1 MCKISLKPTLRKS
14 PVGYEWNQK
23 VVPTFCDN
31 FATLKKEHGEMRRE
45 LPALPTFFC
54 HRLRSRFDNFG
65 GTPKNGKPKNK
76 NKYEK
81 KEKKT
86 KTKKIQK
93 NRENIYKK
101 C

>member
-1 MCKISLKPTLRKS
+1 ML
-14 PVGYEWNQK
+14 
-23 VVPTFCDN
+23 F
-31 FATLKKEHGEMRRE
+31 
-45 LPALPTFFC
+45 TFFSSFLFLFLEVFC
-54 HRLRSRFDNFG
+54 QLFSVTQIRNRFDNFG

-93 NRENIYKK
+93 NRENILKK